1 MAQQFTKRELKQQ
14 EALTGTGS
22 GFMRS
27 LPLLV
32 ANRVGM
38 FALLANKSKSL
49 RQIVRALHTDR
60 EATQLMLNALAGQ
73 GYLRKSTQGFMIAP
87 VYRKFLAPGGK
98 LYVGDML
105 QHHYNLLFRWVRLE
119 DILRHGRQN
128 VLATLP
134 AERDRQETKHFIRA
148 MENISRMSSQEVL
161 RKINLA
167 PYRFMLDLG
176 GGPGTAAITFVRRH
190 RHLRAVV
197 FDLPDPLRIARQE
210 IARYKLVRRIHT
222 LEGDFLIDP
231 IGTGYDLIYIS
242 NIIHSLSEDEIR
254 RMLVK
259 VRRALVP
266 GGTVMI
272 KDFFLERDFV
282 NPPYASLFAI
292 NMLINTPGGRSYGY
306 DETRALLKRLGFDQI
321 RGVHLTPHTRI
332 LIARLPQIPSK
343 RKTKR
348 RGAAP

>member
-1 MAQQFTKRELKQQ
+1 MAQQFTKRELKQR

-32 ANRVGM
+32 ANRVGI
-38 FALLANKSKSL
+38 FALLAHKPKSL

-73 GYLRKSTQGFMIAP
+73 GYLRKSSSGFMLAP
-87 VYRKFLAPGGK
+87 VYRKFLAPAGK
-98 LYVGDML
+98 LYVGDTL
-105 QHHYNLLFRWVRLE
+105 QHHYNLIFRWIRLE
-119 DILRHGRQN
+119 DILRHGRKN
-128 VLATLP
+128 VLAALP
-134 AERDRQETKHFIRA
+134 AERDCQETEHFIRA
-148 MENISRMSSQEVL
+148 MENISRVSSQEVL

-176 GGPGTAAITFVRRH
+176 GGPGTAAITFVRH
-190 RHLRAVV
+190 YRHLRAVV

-210 IARYKLVRRIHT
+210 IARYKLAHRIHT
-222 LEGDFLIDP
+222 LEGDFLADP

-254 RMLVK
+254 RMLTK
-259 VRRALVP
+259 VRQALVP

-272 KDFFLERDFV
+272 KDFFLDRDFV

-306 DETRALLKRLGFDQI
+306 DETRALVKRLGFGRF
-321 RGVHLTPHTRI
+321 RGVRLTPHTRI
-332 LIARLPQIPSK
+332 LIAHLPKTPRK

-348 RGAAP
+348 IGASP